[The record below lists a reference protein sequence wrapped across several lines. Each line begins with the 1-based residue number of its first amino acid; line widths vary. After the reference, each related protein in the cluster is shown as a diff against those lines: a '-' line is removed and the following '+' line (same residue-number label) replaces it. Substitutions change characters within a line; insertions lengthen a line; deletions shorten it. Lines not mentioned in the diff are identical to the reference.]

1 MKEIVISLTV
11 TAQLP
16 HSREWMGPSDLPSV
30 CFTVRDPVAGPF
42 SPG

>member
-1 MKEIVISLTV
+1 MKEIVVSLTV

-16 HSREWMGPSDLPSV
+16 YSREWMDPSDLPSV
-30 CFTVRDPVAGPF
+30 CFTVHTPVVGPF